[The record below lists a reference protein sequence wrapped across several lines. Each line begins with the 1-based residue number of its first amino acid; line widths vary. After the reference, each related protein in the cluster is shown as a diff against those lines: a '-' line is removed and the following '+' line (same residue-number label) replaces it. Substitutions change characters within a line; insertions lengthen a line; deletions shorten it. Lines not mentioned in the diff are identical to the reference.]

1 MMRGGVM
8 RILTA
13 TIDTGN
19 HIDRQVGYLDEY
31 TTIKLNV
38 RVHWSEV
45 QWQYLCYVVII
56 NCSD

>member
-1 MMRGGVM
+1 M

-19 HIDRQVGYLDEY
+19 HIDRQVGYLDKY

>member
-1 MMRGGVM
+1 M

-19 HIDRQVGYLDEY
+19 HIDRQVGYLDKY

-45 QWQYLCYVVII
+45 QWHICVMLLSLIAVIKT
-56 NCSD
+56 D